1 MTFTTKS
8 NNQNIITFL
17 NKVQATITGYKG
29 CDFFAILGELNSDT
43 FPDGRIWL
51 FVFNPYFFEH
61 DSLGMRSTSKRV
73 GLQGCAQ
80 MGFILLFIMPILGS
94 SLATEILGS
103 MKTMAL
109 ACPASVTGL
118 NIRLSHLIL
127 T

>member
-51 FVFNPYFFEH
+51 FGFNAYFFQH

-80 MGFILLFIMPILGS
+80 MGFLLLFIMPILGS

-109 ACPASVTGL
+109 AYPASVTGL